1 MKLLKYILDFFKT
14 MRMETVE
21 NNKIEHPI
29 RDGIFNYLNMKT
41 SGALL
46 VTGDWGCGKTYF
58 FKNYLFKDI
67 KTNTYFTPIMVS
79 LFGIKE
85 LKELPERVL
94 YAYLDTVDK
103 NETSFGKLTQFA
115 KNIAEALPKVSEY
128 IDINTL
134 LGSGDGLYRI
144 IPNKV
149 LICFDDIER
158 AIEVIDINEMLGVI
172 NELVENKGY
181 KVVVVAN
188 ESFITEK
195 ERNKD
200 GKKGKQLIFKEKVIE
215 KTLVYVPNI
224 ITVFKE
230 IALSYNNPD
239 FLDFMSDTYIVK
251 SISPTDESLINFPK
265 LKKQLS
271 NIRTLKFA
279 IEHFYAIF
287 LLYNTNGK
295 SYKEDSIIKRKLRNY
310 WTFILA
316 VSIEYKLNNLSFEDN
331 RTLATYQ
338 NVVNMELDLGD
349 KDEVSFEEL
358 EEEGEDK
365 QEKNK
370 QDEQYA
376 NVFFKK
382 FFLRISEEPI
392 FHKVLYDY
400 VTAGIKVDYK
410 LLDESMNQKINIKD
424 NKVNPAHELLNQF
437 LNGFWRFN
445 NTEANEKLKALLDY
459 IKEAKL
465 ENYNSYINA
474 TVYLYSFKELL
485 EIEDETLKQEIKS
498 GIAKFTEEVEVNH
511 FVKIHTQ
518 MASSH
523 LSDNTKW
530 VCDYIMELIDSKINA
545 ETKIE
550 EKELEAKF
558 HSDLEEFLK
567 VFLVSEQYSTPKYF
581 GIPILDKFNLEKVKT
596 RVQHLNP
603 NDAMCL
609 RTFIEERYIKT
620 QMEQIKEENVFL
632 EAIKEGLAKIDYSEK
647 NMTNIIIRDHL
658 KPMLNKALGIVEH

>member
-1 MKLLKYILDFFKT
+1 MKT
-14 MRMETVE
+14 EA
-21 NNKIEHPI
+21 NNDIEHPI
-29 RDGIFNYLNMKT
+29 RDGIVNYLNMKT

-58 FKNYLFKDI
+58 FKNCLFKDI
-67 KTNTYFTPIMVS
+67 KENTSFTPIMVS
-79 LFGIKE
+79 LFGMKE
-85 LKELPERVL
+85 LKELPERIL
-94 YAYLDTVDK
+94 YAYLDKVGK
-103 NETSFGKLTQFA
+103 NITPLGKLTQIT
-115 KNIAEALPKVSEY
+115 KNIADALPVVNDY
-128 IDINTL
+128 VDINKL

-144 IPNKV
+144 IPDNV
-149 LICFDDIER
+149 LICLDDIER
-158 AIEVIDINEMLGVI
+158 AIEIIDINEMLGVI

-181 KVVVVAN
+181 KVIVVAN

-195 ERNKD
+195 EKNKD
-200 GKKGKQLIFKEKVIE
+200 ENKGKQLIFKEKVIE

-224 ITVFKE
+224 VTVFKE
-230 IALSYNNPD
+230 IALSYGNAD
-239 FLDFMSDTYIVK
+239 FLDFMSDSYIVK
-251 SISPTDESLINFPK
+251 SISPTDESLTNFPK

-295 SYKEDSIIKRKLRNY
+295 SHKEDNIIKRKLRNY

-349 KDEVSFEEL
+349 KDEVSFDEL
-358 EEEGEDK
+358 EAEGEDK

-370 QDEQYA
+370 HDEQYA

-392 FHKVLYDY
+392 FHKVLYDF
-400 VTAGIKVDYK
+400 VTAGIKVDYTM
-410 LLDESMNQKINIKD
+410 LDENMNLKINIKE
-424 NKVNPAHELLNQF
+424 NKINPAHELLNQF
-437 LNGFWRFN
+437 MYGYWRFDN
-445 NTEANEKLKALLDY
+445 IQATENLKALLEY
-459 IKEAKL
+459 VKNAKL

-474 TVYLYSFKELL
+474 TVYLYSLKELL
-485 EIEDETLKQEIKS
+485 DIEDEVLKQEIKE
-498 GIAKFTEEVEVNH
+498 GIAKFTEGVEVNH
-511 FVKIHTQ
+511 FFKMHTQ

-523 LSDNTKW
+523 LSNSTKW
-530 VCDYIMELIDSKINA
+530 VCDYIIELIDSKINI

-567 VFLVSEQYSTPKYF
+567 DFLVSEQYSTPKYL

-596 RVQHLNP
+596 KVQHLSP

-609 RTFIEERYIKT
+609 RTFVEERYIKIPV
-620 QMEQIKEENVFL
+620 EQIKEEKVFL
-632 EAIKEGLAKIDYSEK
+632 EAIKEGLAKIDFSK
-647 NMTNIIIRDHL
+647 KKMTNIIIRDNL
-658 KPMLNKALGIVEH
+658 NPMLDNALRIIEH